1 MSIAINQSDLNSEIV
16 RKAADNMRKR
26 YRYSYSIFD
35 LAYNFLV
42 PVKVFCCC
50 KRSLRNLHSRYL
62 LYKKAEDKFAQEF
75 DAVEFARSQRKL
87 KMMMCWLM
95 DKSERFL
102 TAYQKSNAISLSTES
117 DSLSDDPAYTKI
129 PKMLASSKT
138 KQKHVVQ
145 VNRFFVSATC
155 LSCIESC
162 SLSQFRM
169 NIWKKST
176 QARMSICCTECTRL
190 KKTTVSSCI
199 WVLTMLSNKI

>member
-1 MSIAINQSDLNSEIV
+1 MSIAINQGDLNSKIV

-87 KMMMCWLM
+87 KMLMHWLM

-117 DSLSDDPAYTKI
+117 DSLLTTLHTQRSRRCLQVQRWSRSTSCK
-129 PKMLASSKT
+129 LASFS
-138 KQKHVVQ
+138 
-145 VNRFFVSATC
+145 
-155 LSCIESC
+155 
-162 SLSQFRM
+162 
-169 NIWKKST
+169 
-176 QARMSICCTECTRL
+176 
-190 KKTTVSSCI
+190 
-199 WVLTMLSNKI
+199 